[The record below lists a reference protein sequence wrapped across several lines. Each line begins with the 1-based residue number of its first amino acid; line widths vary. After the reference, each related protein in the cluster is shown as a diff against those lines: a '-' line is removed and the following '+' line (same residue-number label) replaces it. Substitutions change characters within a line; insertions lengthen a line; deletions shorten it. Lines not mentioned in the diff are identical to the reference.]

1 MFGACKTLLLISVY
15 CLFLLRHFVTA
26 KFEGFFKSY
35 IDKFKYKSVATEDF
49 KSFLLSY
56 FHDNSVT
63 PQIDWDLWLYTC
75 GMPPIIPL

>member
-1 MFGACKTLLLISVY
+1 MFTVY
-15 CLFLLRHFVTA
+15 FYFLLRNFVIA
-26 KFEGFFKSY
+26 KFEEFFKSY
-35 IDKFKYKSVATEDF
+35 IDKFKYKSVGTEDF

-56 FHDNSVT
+56 FHDDSVT